1 MSILKRFTD
10 IMSANINALLDKA
23 EDPVK
28 MVDQIMRNLNDDLM
42 EVKSETA
49 AIMAEESRSKRELD
63 ECKQQV
69 DKMVEY
75 AKRAVAAGNDND
87 ARKFLCKKAELAE
100 QLNALQMKYD
110 AAKANS
116 IKMKEMHSKITNQIQ
131 ELNERKNT
139 IKAKMATAKMQEKV
153 NKLGSSVTGAKNNMD
168 AFARMEEKANS
179 MLDKANAMAELNAE
193 PVDEVDDLM
202 GKYSS
207 NSSSVEDE
215 LAALK
220 GVDSSIEDELAALK
234 ATDSNL

>member
-1 MSILKRFTD
+1 MSILKRFSD

-63 ECKQQV
+63 ECTQQV
-69 DKMVEY
+69 NKMVEY
-75 AKRAVAAGNDND
+75 AKRAVAAGSDDD
-87 ARKFLCKKAELAE
+87 ARKFLGKKVELTE
-100 QLNALQMKYD
+100 ELNALQTKYN

-116 IKMKEMHSKITNQIQ
+116 VKMKEMHTKITNQIQ

-153 NKLGSSVTGAKNNMD
+153 NKLGSSVSGAKNSMD

-179 MLDKANAMAELNAE
+179 MLDQANAMAELNTE
-193 PVDEVDDLM
+193 PVNEVDDLM
-202 GKYSS
+202 SKYDTNTSA
-207 NSSSVEDE
+207 VDDE

-220 GVDSSIEDELAALK
+220 GGSNSEIDQMLEDLK
-234 ATDSNL
+234 NN